1 MAAVEVFGLSIYVWI
16 AAVSLLFLII
26 LAAIGS
32 FGVDFGGD
40 ADVDLDYGE
49 FTGPGISPLSPPLL
63 ATFGTAFGAI
73 GALLE
78 LGGWSTVLT
87 AVGASLGALLIAV
100 GMFLFVAKFLVRAQ
114 ASSEASSDV
123 DPASLV
129 GREGQI
135 MVPIQPGAQGQVLV
149 ITPERGRTLL
159 PAVSTEAIPRD
170 AIVEIL
176 GFAGGA
182 ANVRKKAS

>member
-114 ASSEASSDV
+114 ASSDV

>member
-1 MAAVEVFGLSIYVWI
+1 MVVIFGLSLYVWI
-16 AAVSLLFLII
+16 SAVSLLFLII
-26 LAAIGS
+26 LAAMGS
-32 FGVDFGGD
+32 FGLDFGGD
-40 ADVDLDYGE
+40 ADVDFDYGE

-78 LGGWSTVLT
+78 LSGQGPLPA
-87 AVGASLGALLIAV
+87 AVGAAIGALVIAV
-100 GMFLFVAKFLVRAQ
+100 GMFLFVAKFLVAAQ
-114 ASSEASSDV
+114 ASSDV
-123 DPASLV
+123 DAARLV
-129 GREGQI
+129 GREAQV
-135 MVPIQPGAQGQVLV
+135 MVPVRPGAQGQILV

-159 PAVSTEAIPRD
+159 PAVSVEEIPRD
-170 AIVEIL
+170 ALVEIL